1 MKRIRR
7 FGAFFALAATLA
19 LSGCALLPEEEVLP
33 EAPVQRTGAQEPFTL
48 DYAQRGDLVMTD

>member
-33 EAPVQRTGAQEPFTL
+33 EAPVQRTGAQEAFTL
-48 DYAQRGDLVMTD
+48 DYVQRGEL